1 MSGLLLPGGK
11 PCQVTLRLRLYDGDM
26 KSLLRTAIAL
36 TGILALSISLASC
49 SAPAADESASSEK
62 LHSSEHGS
70 HSMEIKD
77 RKSFALAMIPHHE
90 QAVEMSQLALEN
102 TSNPTV
108 LALAEKIIAEQS
120 AEIEMMTP
128 WLEDQAVDYDMVM
141 DGMLTSSQLDDLRAA
156 RDTDFDAL
164 FSQYMIMHHQG
175 AVEMAN
181 QVIEI
186 EDIFLSELGYQIIE
200 QQTQEISELEAIAM
214 N

>member
-1 MSGLLLPGGK
+1 M
-11 PCQVTLRLRLYDGDM
+11 LRLWLYDGDM
-26 KSLLRTAIAL
+26 KSLLRT
-36 TGILALSISLASC
+36 GISVTSLLALSIALASC
-49 SAPAADESASSEK
+49 TSPSTNEASSDEK

-70 HSMEIKD
+70 HSMEITG

-102 TSNPTV
+102 TSNPV
-108 LALAEKIIAEQS
+108 VIALAEKIITEQS

-128 WLEDQAVDYDMVM
+128 WLEEQALDYEMIM
-141 DGMLTSSQLDDLRAA
+141 DGMLTSNQLEELRAA
-156 RDTDFDAL
+156 RDSDFDAL
-164 FSQYMIMHHQG
+164 FSQYMIMHHEV

-200 QQTQEISELEAIAM
+200 QQTQEISELETISK

>member
-1 MSGLLLPGGK
+1 MH
-11 PCQVTLRLRLYDGDM
+11 RLRLYDGDM
-26 KSLLRTAIAL
+26 KSLLRTGIAV
-36 TGILALSISLASC
+36 TGLLALSISLTSC
-49 SAPAADESASSEK
+49 SAPDTNESASDEK
-62 LHSSEHGS
+62 LNSSEHGS

-102 TSNPTV
+102 TSNPKVT
-108 LALAEKIIAEQS
+108 ALAEKIIAEQS

-128 WLEDQAVDYDMVM
+128 WLEDQSVDYDMIM
-141 DGMLTSSQLDDLRAA
+141 DGMLTSNQLDELRAA
-156 RDTDFDAL
+156 RDSEFDAL
-164 FSQYMIMHHQG
+164 FSQYMIMHHEG

-200 QQTQEISELEAIAM
+200 QQTQEVSELEAIA
-214 N
+214 NN